1 MINNFPTT
9 AHFCASPKK
18 AQNADFYT
26 THTHQLYIPQL
37 KQPISPDYLH
47 LLQPYLLDSQLH
59 WLKWLMQVQKY
70 CILGVTSIPQK
81 RKLSSPSFVPF
92 KPSTIDT
99 NQTLRL
105 VQLIAYLYIYVA
117 TCWLLVVTLHGSL
130 SISYTNMFKAQQ
142 CLQASSSFHAKLKR

>member
-18 AQNADFYT
+18 SQNADFYT

-70 CILGVTSIPQK
+70 CILRVTSIPKTGSYPPQALC
-81 RKLSSPSFVPF
+81 LS
-92 KPSTIDT
+92 
-99 NQTLRL
+99 NHQLQTQTRL
-105 VQLIAYLYIYVA
+105 SGLCSSQLIFISMQLLVG
-117 TCWLLVVTLHGSL
+117 CWLSHCTVPSVSAILTCSKH
-130 SISYTNMFKAQQ
+130 
-142 CLQASSSFHAKLKR
+142 SSVCRLPHLFTPN